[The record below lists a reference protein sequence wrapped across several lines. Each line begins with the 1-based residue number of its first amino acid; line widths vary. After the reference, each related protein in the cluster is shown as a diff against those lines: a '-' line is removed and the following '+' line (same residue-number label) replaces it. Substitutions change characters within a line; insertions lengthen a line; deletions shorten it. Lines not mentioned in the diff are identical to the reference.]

1 MFIMHKILNLNTMEE
16 ENTFGE
22 MLRLIFSIPKQDIA
36 MDRVSTK
43 ITNYDTDESM
53 RLKPK
58 YASYL
63 TTKRDDFFTLTDRNG
78 LSILGYTLLT
88 DKTLMIIDFCAYLKD
103 VKAISDFVRDKLNE
117 ELAFVITHRANDESP
132 NYIYDLVKNIFR
144 VQQNFKSFRLSVENA
159 KLLGYRLLI
168 SQLNNLNK
176 TPGTQQIQVPPEEV
190 KPFQIPS
197 VFVPQESN
205 PIIKPSV
212 KTYTGDVP
220 PPSTPPP
227 RIPPPPYPPPSTPPP
242 PPQQYPQQWTPH
254 QPPPPLHRIPPPS
267 TPPPPQQYPQYQP
280 PPPQYPQQQWNAYG
294 GTRKNHKRHKKQ
306 MRKHASKKNRHN
318 K

>member
-1 MFIMHKILNLNTMEE
+1 MHKILNLNTMEE

-242 PPQQYPQQWTPH
+242 PPQQYPQ
-254 QPPPPLHRIPPPS
+254 
-267 TPPPPQQYPQYQP
+267 YQP